1 MAIADTSGHG
11 LNNLNNEALSSELL
25 ALAIRVALGAGEL
38 LNTRPK
44 VFDIN
49 VKSTAVDFATQMDH
63 ASEEFIVGA
72 LLAARPDDGIIG
84 EEGSAR
90 ESRSGITWVIDPLDG
105 TVNYF
110 YGLPGWNVSIAAKDA
125 AGVIVGVVH
134 APTIGSTWSATRG
147 GGAFLNSLPIAC
159 NDPVELDRALLGTGF
174 SYSMQ
179 ARAHQSAVI
188 QDLIPRVRDIRRNG
202 AAAVDLCQVATG
214 GLDGYFE
221 SGLKEWDLA
230 AGGLIAREAGAL
242 VSGYEGGVAGEEMV
256 IAAGAKLHGILVA
269 ELKREGLPTA

>member
-1 MAIADTSGHG
+1 MGGVEMTNQQLAA
-11 LNNLNNEALSSELL
+11 ELL
-25 ALAIRVALGAGEL
+25 ELAMKVAREAGDL

-63 ASEEFIVGA
+63 ASEELIVST

-90 ESRSGITWVIDPLDG
+90 ASRSGITWVIDPLDG

-110 YGLPGWNVSIAAKDA
+110 YGLPGWNVSIAAKDED
-125 AGVIVGVVH
+125 GVLVGVVH
-134 APTIGSTWSATRG
+134 APSIGSTWSATRG
-147 GGAFLNSLPIAC
+147 GGAFLNGLPISC
-159 NDPVELDRALLGTGF
+159 NNPIELDRALLGTGF
-174 SYSMQ
+174 SYSME
-179 ARAHQSAVI
+179 ARIHQSAVI
-188 QDLIPRVRDIRRNG
+188 HDLIPRVRDIRRNG

-221 SGLKEWDLA
+221 AGLKEWDLA
-230 AGGLIAREAGAL
+230 AGGLVAREAGAL
-242 VSGYEGGVAGEEMV
+242 ITGYGGSVAGEEMV
-256 IAAGAKLHGILVA
+256 IAAGPHLHRILVN
-269 ELKREGLPTA
+269 ELQRD